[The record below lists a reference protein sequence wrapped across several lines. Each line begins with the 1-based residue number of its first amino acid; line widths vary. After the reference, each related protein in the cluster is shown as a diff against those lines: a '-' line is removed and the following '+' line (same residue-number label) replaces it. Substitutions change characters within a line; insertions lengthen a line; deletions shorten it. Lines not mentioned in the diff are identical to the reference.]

1 MARQKSRKGDASIFE
16 VLLGAPWQVSV
27 FLAIVVFAVLRWVI
41 PAQFNSSA
49 LIPLGMMV
57 SWVAPFAAIGLLII
71 AAISFFVHKKKTDT
85 FPSAAKKTS
94 FNKLQP
100 AELFIKSSTTDFG
113 ESSAKAA
120 SANKTQHI
128 EWSIELLRELEW
140 NRFEKLTAEYFRI
153 RGKRVETVSYGAD
166 GGVDVRIYDHGSSVP
181 ECVIQCKAWNSMV
194 GIKPVR
200 ELFGVMAHETAG
212 KGIFMTTSTFSEDAK
227 QFATEHS
234 DKLFLIDGQ
243 KFISMILKL
252 PEEKKAKLLAFAT
265 EGNYTTPTCASCG
278 IKMVWR
284 AKGGFW
290 GCKNYPKCKT
300 TLRVANA

>member
-1 MARQKSRKGDASIFE
+1 MARQKSRKDDASIFG
-16 VLLGAPWQVSV
+16 VLLGAPWQVSI
-27 FLAIVVFAVLRWVI
+27 FLAIVVFVVLRWVI

-49 LIPLGMMV
+49 LIPLGKIV

-71 AAISFFVHKKKTDT
+71 AAISFFVHKKKTDIS
-85 FPSAAKKTS
+85 PSAARKTS
-94 FNKLQP
+94 FNKPQP

-113 ESSAKAA
+113 EGPAKAA

-153 RGKRVETVSYGAD
+153 LGKRVETVSHGAD
-166 GGVDVRIYDHGSSVP
+166 GGVDARIYAHSSGIL
-181 ECVIQCKAWNSMV
+181 EYAIQCKAWNSMV
-194 GIKPVR
+194 GIRPVR
-200 ELFGVMAHETAG
+200 ELFGVMAHESAG

-265 EGNYTTPTCASCG
+265 EGDYTTPTCASCG

-290 GCKNYPKCKT
+290 GCRNYPKCKT